1 MPVYYYKG
9 IERFSWFFRS
19 PNVCATFLAVA
30 VVVLIGLH
38 LQLRGGGLRRATVLS
53 WIFAALAGVGELCL
67 ALTYSR
73 GGLVACLVALA
84 ALWGMLRRRT
94 VLVFLLLAVGMAL
107 LVSHGVSRVKSIA
120 DYGGDASLRNRI
132 FLWRGAAGM
141 IADAPWRGIPDAG
154 YHYHA
159 WRQPLWFQDEY
170 RTMISDPLTLGTYYG
185 IWAAMLYLLLIAM
198 LIWNGGKYARAGLS
212 CAEATGGLTAG
223 VVAYAVAAC
232 FSTMYEHVPLM
243 APLTVPLLTLIVLLA
258 RAIVKRQLAVRRRDL
273 LLPVAIAVFLCLG
286 IYLFG
291 VLENACLPIRWKLEE
306 RDYADKPGWLLHVW
320 PLRTARGRLLV
331 FTDTTG
337 SAWAAQTQPAI
348 RSYLRPLAL
357 AGYDVYSV
365 GTDSGYDGKAIAL
378 AALREWLDALDNS
391 LPVAIIGCGTGAKAA
406 LLVAGDEAAKGIDLV
421 AAVDAPATWP
431 FEGLSPDEVI
441 DRYHGR
447 LMLLATS
454 IRQDDMY
461 TLADLRS
468 QHGLETICVELPAQ
482 TDIAAEPPVAQILSA
497 LISP

>member
-1 MPVYYYKG
+1 MPVYYYQG
-9 IERFSWFFRS
+9 IERLSWFFRS
-19 PNVCATFLAVA
+19 PNVCATFLAVCI
-30 VVVLIGLH
+30 VVCIGLH
-38 LQLRGGGLRRATVLS
+38 LQCRRSPRRWTIVLT
-53 WIFAALAGVGELCL
+53 WFLAALAGIGELCL

-73 GGLVACLVALA
+73 GGLVALLAAMA
-84 ALWGMLRRRT
+84 ALWGMLRCRT

-107 LVSHGVSRVKSIA
+107 LVSHGVSRVQSIA

-141 IADAPWRGIPDAG
+141 IAESPWRGKNYAG
-154 YHYHA
+154 YYYHA

-198 LIWNGGKYARAGLS
+198 LVWNGGKYARAGLS

-243 APLTVPLLTLIVLLA
+243 RLLTVPLLALIVILV
-258 RAIVKRQLAVRRRDL
+258 RAAAKRQFSLRRRDFL
-273 LLPVAIAVFLCLG
+273 FPLAFSVFLCMG
-286 IYLFG
+286 IYVVG
-291 VLENACLPIRWKLEE
+291 KLENACLSIRWEVAE
-306 RDYADKPGWLLHVW
+306 RKYVGNPCWLIHAW
-320 PLRTARGRLLV
+320 PLRPIRGRILF
-331 FTDTTG
+331 FTDAHG
-337 SAWAAQTQPAI
+337 STMASQIQPAI
-348 RSYLRPLAL
+348 RQYLRPLAL
-357 AGYDVYSV
+357 AGYDVYSI
-365 GTDSGYDGKAIAL
+365 GTDSGYNGKAAAL
-378 AALREWLDALDNS
+378 AGLREMLEDIDDS
-391 LPVAIIGCGTGAKAA
+391 LPFAIIGCGTGAKNA
-406 LLVAGDEAAKGIDLV
+406 LLAAGDDMAKTVDLV
-421 AAVDAPATWP
+421 AAVDAPAVWP

-482 TDIAAEPPVAQILSA
+482 TDVASEPPVAQILSA

>member
-1 MPVYYYKG
+1 MPVYYYRG

-38 LQLRGGGLRRATVLS
+38 LQLRRSSRRWGIALS
-53 WIFAALAGVGELCL
+53 WLFAALAGVGELCL
-67 ALTYSR
+67 CLTYSR
-73 GGLVACLVALA
+73 GGLVACLVALV

-94 VLVFLLLAVGMAL
+94 VLVFLLLAVGMSL

-141 IADAPWRGIPDAG
+141 IADAPWHGIPDAG

-185 IWAAMLYLLLIAM
+185 IWAAALYFLLIAI
-198 LIWNGGKYARAGLS
+198 LLWGGGRYVRSRLPS
-212 CAEATGGLTAG
+212 AEAVGGLTAG

-232 FSTMYEHVPLM
+232 FSTMYEHAPLM
-243 APLTVPLLTLIVLLA
+243 APLAGPLLALIVLLG

-273 LLPVAIAVFLCLG
+273 LLPVAVVVSLCLG

-291 VLENACLPIRWKLEE
+291 VLENASLPIRWKFEE
-306 RDYADKPGWLLHVW
+306 RNYADKHGWLLHVW
-320 PLRTARGRLLV
+320 PLRPMRGRLLV
-331 FTDTTG
+331 FTDAHD
-337 SAWAAQTQPAI
+337 SAWAAQSQPAI
-348 RSYLRPLAL
+348 RTWLRPLAL

-365 GTDSGYDGKAIAL
+365 GTDSGYDGKAVAL
-378 AALREWLDALDNS
+378 AALREVFENIDGS
-391 LPVAIIGCGTGAKAA
+391 LPVAIIGCGTGAKNA
-406 LLVAGDEAAKGIDLV
+406 LLVAGDEAAKGIDWV
-421 AAVDAPATWP
+421 AAVDAPASWP

-441 DRYHGR
+441 DRCHGR
-447 LMLLATS
+447 LLLLATS
-454 IRQDDMY
+454 ARQDDMH

-468 QHGLETICVELPAQ
+468 RHGLETVCVELPSQ
-482 TDIAAEPPVAQILSA
+482 TDLAAEKAVAQMVSA
-497 LISP
+497 LTR